1 MNRQCDPGFGA
12 SLLGFNGE
20 AVVYCQSISDDIEH
34 EYAMEYTRMLR
45 NRAKGV
51 EVSPPRYPGLFEPNR
66 NLIGSTLE
74 RMCEKYFPSKSSALV
89 RSDPPLLAKTDPP
102 FKKLS

>member
-1 MNRQCDPGFGA
+1 MNRQFGPGFGA

-34 EYAMEYTRMLR
+34 EYAMDYTRMLR

-51 EVSPPRYPGLFEPNR
+51 EVCPPQFPVGLFDPNR

-74 RMCEKYFPSKSSALV
+74 RMCEKYFPSK
-89 RSDPPLLAKTDPP
+89 
-102 FKKLS
+102 